1 MIHETAASIA
11 PFVPQQRAGEPE
23 PVPPPPQPVAP
34 AGSARPVPF
43 DRLLAVATLTP
54 GQASLVAARLLRA
67 GAAGRPAA
75 ASSTAGCRLGPVS
88 FTPSGDIE
96 VAVAS
101 EEEDTP
107 VTELLQRLLQNARR
121 LPAHPKPEQH
131 LLLHRLEEAAAAPVP
146 DPEARAEGLEEALVE
161 THGSGAHHRL
171 SAQLAALVAAA
182 THIVPSVLAPAED
195 GPSQAAVE
203 PATRRTRSP
212 GLVPAAPERSRLVGH
227 RAVPTATGPRRA
239 ARRRAPLSARTR
251 RRRVALVVAVLV
263 AALAAGAYVGLLQR
277 GSGIVQSL
285 GLGSHPAAP
294 ATQAPAPS
302 AHRSA
307 QHVGGHQPPGVPR
320 LAGRHAGPVA
330 AVLVHKS
337 GSCRAGSLCPVKVTV
352 HLRTASA
359 GRPVSWKVGTA
370 RACKSGM
377 VWSPSTTVTPQPGW
391 RTVYASSSVRVPRGS
406 SALLALTTAP
416 VRVQSPP
423 VPVTGS
429 SRHC

>member
-11 PFVPQQRAGEPE
+11 PVVPEQRAGEPE
-23 PVPPPPQPVAP
+23 PVPAPPQPVTP
-34 AGSARPVPF
+34 AESARPVPF

-67 GAAGRPAA
+67 GAASGSAA

-88 FTPSGDIE
+88 FTPAGDIE

-101 EEEDTP
+101 AEEDTP
-107 VTELLQRLLQNARR
+107 VTELLQRLLQSARR

-131 LLLHRLEEAAAAPVP
+131 LLLHRLEEAAAAPTP
-146 DPEARAEGLEEALVE
+146 DPEARADGLEEALAS
-161 THGSGAHHRL
+161 TLGSGAHQRL

-182 THIVPSVLAPAED
+182 THVVPSVLAPPEG
-195 GPSQAAVE
+195 GPSQPAVG

-212 GLVPAAPERSRLVGH
+212 GLVPAAPERSRLVVH
-227 RAVPTATGPRRA
+227 RAVPAATGPSRA
-239 ARRRAPLSARTR
+239 VRRRAPLSARTR

-263 AALAAGAYVGLLQR
+263 AALAASAYVGLLNR
-277 GSGIVQSL
+277 GSGIVESL

-294 ATQAPAPS
+294 ATQAPAPP

-307 QHVGGHQPPGVPR
+307 QHAGRHHPRGVPT
-320 LAGRHAGPVA
+320 LAARHAGPVA
-330 AVLVHKS
+330 AVLVNKS
-337 GSCRAGSLCPVKVTV
+337 GSCRAGSLCPLKVTV
-352 HLRTASA
+352 HLSTGSA
-359 GRPVSWKVGTA
+359 GRPISWKVGTA
-370 RACKSGM
+370 RVCKRGM
-377 VWSPSTTVTPQPGW
+377 VWSPPTTVTPQPGW

>member
-11 PFVPQQRAGEPE
+11 PVVPEQRAGEPE
-23 PVPPPPQPVAP
+23 PVPAPPQPVAP
-34 AGSARPVPF
+34 AESAHPVPF

-54 GQASLVAARLLRA
+54 GQASLVAAQLLRA
-67 GAAGRPAA
+67 GGSAA

-101 EEEDTP
+101 AEEDTP
-107 VTELLQRLLQNARR
+107 LTDLLQRLLQNARR

-146 DPEARAEGLEEALVE
+146 DPETRADGLEEALAS
-161 THGSGAHHRL
+161 TLGSGAHQRL

-182 THIVPSVLAPAED
+182 SHVVPSVLTPPD
-195 GPSQAAVE
+195 PSQAAVG

-212 GLVPAAPERSRLVGH
+212 GLVPAAPERSRGVGH
-227 RAVPTATGPRRA
+227 RAAPAPTGPNRA
-239 ARRRAPLSARTR
+239 ARRRTPLSTRSR

-263 AALAAGAYVGLLQR
+263 AALAASAYVGLLNR
-277 GSGIVQSL
+277 GSGIAESL

-294 ATQAPAPS
+294 ATQAPAPP

-307 QHVGGHQPPGVPR
+307 QHAGGHHPRGV
-320 LAGRHAGPVA
+320 ATIAARHAGPVA
-330 AVLVHKS
+330 AVLVNKS

-352 HLRTASA
+352 HLRTPSA
-359 GRPVSWKVGTA
+359 GRPVSWKVGAA
-370 RACKSGM
+370 RVCKRGM

-391 RTVYASSSVRVPRGS
+391 RTVFASSTVRLPRRS

-416 VRVQSPP
+416 ARVQSPP
-423 VPVTGS
+423 VPVTGA